1 MIIRT
6 GVATRED
13 YLPKLPS
20 EERRARD
27 KYAMIECFT
36 PIPCNPCTKICPH
49 DAIAP
54 MADINDVPVIDF
66 ERCNGCGLCAS
77 VCPGLAIFIIDETYS
92 DTLASVMMPYEFYPL
107 PEKGQ
112 TVKGLGRE
120 GEVLCDAKVLRVVPS
135 MTKQSKTPL
144 VTVEIP
150 KEFVFDVRFIQFGE
164 KAPAEQ
170 LSDPAQVEHSDDT
183 IVCRCEGIT
192 LGEIRALIA
201 DGYQTFDEIKRISR
215 AGMGPCQ
222 GRTCRLLI
230 MQEIGKATG
239 AALDAQKLAT
249 YRPPLKPMRVSELL
263 QGDQDE

>member
-1 MIIRT
+1 MLIRT
-6 GVATRED
+6 GVATHED

-92 DTLASVMMPYEFYPL
+92 DTSATVMMPYEFYPL
-107 PEKGQ
+107 PEKGAV
-112 TVKGLGRE
+112 VKGLGRE
-120 GEVLCDAKVLRVVPS
+120 GELLCDAKVIRVVPS
-135 MTKQSKTPL
+135 MTRQSKTPL

-150 KEFVFDVRFIQFGE
+150 KQFVFDVRFIQFGE
-164 KAPAEQ
+164 RAPAEQ
-170 LSDPAQVEHSDDT
+170 LSPQPQVENPDDT
-183 IVCRCEGIT
+183 IICRCEGVT
-192 LGEIRALIA
+192 LGEIRSLIR
-201 DGYQTFDEIKRISR
+201 DGYHTVDEIKRISR
-215 AGMGPCQ
+215 SGMGPCQ

-230 MQEIGKATG
+230 MQEITKMTG
-239 AALDAQKLAT
+239 FSLEDQKLAT
-249 YRPPLKPMRVSELL
+249 YRPPLKPLRVSELL
-263 QGDQDE
+263 RGDDHE